1 MQYLEHTYPKNYFLF
16 IWNSNLIGCP
26 GIIIIIIVKSGN
38 IRLRSWA
45 DIQKQAPNYPRKVSL
60 AIGLNIS

>member
-1 MQYLEHTYPKNYFLF
+1 MQYLEHTYAKNYFLF
-16 IWNSNLIGCP
+16 IWNSNLTGCP

-45 DIQKQAPNYPRKVSL
+45 DTL
-60 AIGLNIS
+60 